1 LLLRHVRDGNDG
13 ASARLGAV
21 PEVLEC
27 SAERLM
33 DLSRVG
39 DRRLF
44 WRMVRGGRADLWFRN
59 DDWWL
64 VAELK
69 INAQTDPGQIRS
81 YLEGGHALVVVRRW
95 DATQQRDTSVVG
107 NRRWLGHVTWSSIV
121 GGLYDLVPGE
131 ACETEWRGLLDV
143 MNRDCDF
150 DEARPRGSRELDATA
165 SLLREVQ
172 GPVLENLRML
182 LRERDG
188 SAAEPLCE
196 RLRAFAVGGYKPW
209 ARFDIG
215 SSKNARILIQLKGL
229 FTGSPKLELRYQPDF
244 TGPRKLRRDSGREL
258 RALKWSERSV
268 QGLDDTAAICDWCGQ
283 CLKELVDAGAF
294 QADVSADQRVTRVRK

>member
-182 LRERDG
+182 LRER
-188 SAAEPLCE
+188 
-196 RLRAFAVGGYKPW
+196 
-209 ARFDIG
+209 
-215 SSKNARILIQLKGL
+215 
-229 FTGSPKLELRYQPDF
+229 
-244 TGPRKLRRDSGREL
+244 
-258 RALKWSERSV
+258 
-268 QGLDDTAAICDWCGQ
+268 
-283 CLKELVDAGAF
+283 
-294 QADVSADQRVTRVRK
+294 